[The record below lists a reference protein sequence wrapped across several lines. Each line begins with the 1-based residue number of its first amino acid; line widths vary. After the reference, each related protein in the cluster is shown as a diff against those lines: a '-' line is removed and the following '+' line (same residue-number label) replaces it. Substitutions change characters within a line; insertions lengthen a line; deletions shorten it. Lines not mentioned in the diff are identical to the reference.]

1 MANKII
7 RLLAV
12 AIIVVFAQNAY
23 AQCETQIKEFYV
35 TYMHNL
41 ESNEAANV
49 DLMRN
54 HMSPELIA
62 KVADYTAQYDADA
75 IIHAQDVSR
84 YGMESLV
91 VQPLGSDDGYMVKY
105 KWSPE
110 SEYTWIVVQAVD
122 IDGKLQFRDIFPVG
136 TEAEGKSYIKRK

>member
-1 MANKII
+1 M
-7 RLLAV
+7 
-12 AIIVVFAQNAY
+12 AIIAVFAQNTY

-35 TYMHNL
+35 TYMQNL
-41 ESNEAANV
+41 ESDEAANV

-91 VQPLGSDDGYMVKY
+91 VQPIGSEDGYMVKY

-136 TEAEGKSYIKRK
+136 TEAEGKSYIKRR